1 MLECLSA
8 YMSVH
13 HMYAWCPR
21 RSKSAS
27 SPLEL
32 ELQRVAICHLVAG
45 NSTWDFC
52 KSNKCF

>member
-27 SPLEL
+27 GTLEL